1 MAVTK
6 IGPKKYL
13 ISVRTNRKLAN
24 GEYARK
30 KETFYGSKSDARLR
44 EAQMVASIQAGTYIN
59 QSTITLGEYLE
70 QWLENVVRPNM
81 AGTTADGYE
90 FKCNAILRHQISNIL
105 MQKVNSA
112 DVQGFLNDE
121 KERGMGPRS
130 QMHLKAVLRNVFN
143 RAMENIPPLISSNPV
158 TKKIEVDKYSK
169 PKPTLQGR
177 LDGVWQ
183 PDTVR
188 RFLSVGSM
196 PVSGWYRSS
205 TLEKE
210 TVFYNAIV
218 LILFTG
224 LRRGEMAGLK
234 WSNID
239 LERGRL
245 LVANARY
252 STKAR
257 GTYEKEPKSDAG
269 YRLITLTTGAVHLL
283 KEIKEIQNLKRME
296 APGLYPADGYVVCQP
311 SGKPVRPDG
320 LDAAFK
326 RLIKK
331 YDLPDTTLHQLRH
344 CHGSMLNEI
353 GENTKKIQ
361 ERMGHSSFKLT
372 MDLYVHN
379 REGDDSLVLDDL
391 DKFFLDKAIEQSGL
405 DD

>member
-143 RAMENIPPLISSNPV
+143 RAMEIIPPLISSNPV
-158 TKKIEVDKYSK
+158 TKKIEVD
-169 PKPTLQGR
+169 
-177 LDGVWQ
+177 
-183 PDTVR
+183 
-188 RFLSVGSM
+188 
-196 PVSGWYRSS
+196 
-205 TLEKE
+205 
-210 TVFYNAIV
+210 
-218 LILFTG
+218 
-224 LRRGEMAGLK
+224 
-234 WSNID
+234 
-239 LERGRL
+239 
-245 LVANARY
+245 
-252 STKAR
+252 
-257 GTYEKEPKSDAG
+257 
-269 YRLITLTTGAVHLL
+269 
-283 KEIKEIQNLKRME
+283 
-296 APGLYPADGYVVCQP
+296 
-311 SGKPVRPDG
+311 
-320 LDAAFK
+320 
-326 RLIKK
+326 
-331 YDLPDTTLHQLRH
+331 
-344 CHGSMLNEI
+344 
-353 GENTKKIQ
+353 
-361 ERMGHSSFKLT
+361 
-372 MDLYVHN
+372 
-379 REGDDSLVLDDL
+379 
-391 DKFFLDKAIEQSGL
+391 
-405 DD
+405 